1 MDSSVE
7 VINDLILELSL
18 ASSNPIGVNG
28 RSYIQASAA
37 ASALGNR
44 TAMMDKKELRTFE
57 WTILPLL
64 DLLKLDINNP
74 VAAKA
79 AYGLRTLMPSRICMT
94 RYMELD
100 GLGIMARI
108 LDILLAKKIAE
119 LKTQSSFRSVVEH
132 LAVCYR
138 EIARFY
144 QWEIVNVGGIRHCV
158 IILRFGDVEL
168 QTIAST
174 TLASLSADLE
184 ICKQLFSY
192 GAIKPILT
200 VSDAALTNDAC
211 MLAGL
216 GCIIQLCR

>member
-1 MDSSVE
+1 MDNSEE

-18 ASSNPIGVNG
+18 ASSNPIGAGG

-44 TAMMDKKELRTFE
+44 TNMMDKRELRTFE

-74 VAAKA
+74 VAAKS

-94 RYMELD
+94 RFIELD
-100 GLGIMARI
+100 GLGTMARI
-108 LDILLAKKIAE
+108 LDILLAKKISE
-119 LKTQSSFRSVVEH
+119 LKTESSFRSVVEH

-144 QWEIVNVGGIRHCV
+144 QWDIVNVGGIRHCV
-158 IILRFGDVEL
+158 IILKFGDVVL
-168 QTIAST
+168 QTIA
-174 TLASLSADLE
+174 
-184 ICKQLFSY
+184 
-192 GAIKPILT
+192 
-200 VSDAALTNDAC
+200 
-211 MLAGL
+211 
-216 GCIIQLCR
+216 